1 MASDIEVCV
10 KQRGSIE
17 FLHAEKKEKEKK
29 IASINIHVSLL
40 NVYGHQ
46 PADTRAVRGVHISR
60 GSSGPPALV
69 VQIAAGAAYRLLLST
84 GENA

>member
-1 MASDIEVCV
+1 MNSST
-10 KQRGSIE
+10 QR
-17 FLHAEKKEKEKK
+17 KKKKKNK

-46 PADTRAVRGVHISR
+46 PADTRAVRGVHVSR

-69 VQIAAGAAYRLLLST
+69 VQIVAGAAYRLLLST